1 MFIPSHIASGYLL
14 GKGLMAKI
22 ITSGNGS
29 HFILMVMIGAV
40 IPDAD
45 GIFSKTVAGHHSVL
59 HTPIFWLGFYGLI
72 LLMGKILKRKTI
84 HPIGLGIM
92 LGAQLHLF
100 TDWFTARTV
109 GIKWLYPF
117 SNKDYSLYTIYPEKG
132 KGTVWEM
139 IKDPYFSFYLQNG
152 FLLWTEI
159 SILILALV
167 MAFQSKK

>member
-1 MFIPSHIASGYLL
+1 
-14 GKGLMAKI
+14 
-22 ITSGNGS
+22 
-29 HFILMVMIGAV
+29 
-40 IPDAD
+40 
-45 GIFSKTVAGHHSVL
+45 
-59 HTPIFWLGFYGLI
+59 
-72 LLMGKILKRKTI
+72 
-84 HPIGLGIM
+84 M